1 MAQAIRF
8 WAGMTVLGLVV
19 IFTIQNVTTVEV
31 TFLLWTLKLPRAI
44 LLFLVFAAGA
54 LSGWLFSRWHRAPA
68 PPGEPHGRD

>member
-1 MAQAIRF
+1 MAQTIRF

-54 LSGWLFSRWHRAPA
+54 LSGWLFSRWHRPPA
-68 PPGEPHGRD
+68 GPDQLHGQD